1 VKKGR
6 TWVSGVSERGWSLGK
21 ANSKFG
27 HDVCCTEAKKKRDS
41 SKMHEQTGYIYE
53 NKGSDFHSP
62 TKNGNVIENKYAY
75 EFRARML
82 LKRR

>member
-1 VKKGR
+1 
-6 TWVSGVSERGWSLGK
+6 
-21 ANSKFG
+21 
-27 HDVCCTEAKKKRDS
+27 
-41 SKMHEQTGYIYE
+41 MHEQTGYIYE